1 MRYKGIILV
10 ILLTC
15 VHVGALILYYNN
27 SLFRI
32 SINNACLLFISKT
45 CLSLYRCQEIQQQT
59 FLSRLSINKPSG
71 LDISKR
77 FLPLYCCQGN
87 TFFPLTET
95 SLFRMSINNES
106 CLEMSKWFV
115 SLLSRKTVDKWL
127 NTEQM
132 T

>member
-1 MRYKGIILV
+1 MRDRGFILV
-10 ILLTC
+10 CLCLTC
-15 VHVGALILYYNN
+15 AHTYAIQYLLY
-27 SLFRI
+27 SLSRI
-32 SINNACLLFISKT
+32 IINNAWLLFISNSL
-45 CLSLYRCQEIQQQT
+45 LSLYRCQEIQQQT